1 MRIVN
6 TCHYADLPREH
17 PAFQRVLAK
26 AEFVT
31 CEKKQLT
38 SEELLEF
45 VQGADALISGTD
57 FIRAAL
63 IERFPKSLKVI
74 SRPAVGYDRV
84 DIAAARA
91 HGIDVCNAP
100 GSNCESVADL
110 LLALMVM
117 GARDVYNCISD
128 VREGKWGVRRKGVD
142 LMGKTVGIIGLGAIG
157 KSVARRCL
165 VFGMDIGA
173 SDPYIDRGF
182 CAEHSVKPLE
192 LGELLEC
199 SDFIVLALPLMES
212 TYHIINAE
220 TIARMKDGVII
231 ANDARGG
238 VVDTA
243 AMAAALRSG
252 KVGFYATDVTDPEP
266 PPPDYELFGLDNCV
280 ITPHMGAETTDATN
294 NMMAMALTNAMD
306 VLEGLDCKNIV
317 NRQC

>member
-1 MRIVN
+1 
-6 TCHYADLPREH
+6 
-17 PAFQRVLAK
+17 
-26 AEFVT
+26 
-31 CEKKQLT
+31 
-38 SEELLEF
+38 
-45 VQGADALISGTD
+45 
-57 FIRAAL
+57 
-63 IERFPKSLKVI
+63 
-74 SRPAVGYDRV
+74 
-84 DIAAARA
+84 
-91 HGIDVCNAP
+91 
-100 GSNCESVADL
+100 
-110 LLALMVM
+110 
-117 GARDVYNCISD
+117 
-128 VREGKWGVRRKGVD
+128 
-142 LMGKTVGIIGLGAIG
+142 
-157 KSVARRCL
+157 
-165 VFGMDIGA
+165 
-173 SDPYIDRGF
+173 
-182 CAEHSVKPLE
+182 
-192 LGELLEC
+192 
-199 SDFIVLALPLMES
+199 MES

>member
-17 PAFQRVLAK
+17 PAFQRVLEK

-57 FIRAAL
+57 FIRAEL
-63 IERFPKSLKVI
+63 IARFPDSLKVI

-84 DIAAARA
+84 DIEAAREK
-91 HGIDVCNAP
+91 GIAVCNAP

-110 LLALMVM
+110 IIALMIM
-117 GARDVYNCISD
+117 GARDMYNCISD
-128 VREGKWGVRRKGVD
+128 VRAGKWGVRRKGVD
-142 LMGKTVGIIGLGAIG
+142 LKGKTVGILGLGAIG
-157 KSVARRCL
+157 KAVARRCRG
-165 VFGMDIGA
+165 FGMTLLA
-173 SDPYIDRGF
+173 NDPYIDAAF
-182 CAEHSVKPLE
+182 CEANGVEALE
-192 LGELLEC
+192 LGEMLPR
-199 SDFIVLALPLMES
+199 SDFLVLALPLMES
-212 TYHIINAE
+212 TRHIINAG
-220 TIARMKDGVII
+220 TIEMMKDGVII

-238 VVDTA
+238 VVDTS
-243 AMAAALRSG
+243 AMAEALRRG

-266 PPPDYELFGLDNCV
+266 PPADYELIGLENCIV
-280 ITPHMGAETTDATN
+280 TPHMGAETTDATD

-306 VLEGLDCKNIV
+306 VLEGKECANIV
-317 NRQC
+317 NK